1 MLYILN
7 SYSAVCH
14 SYLSTSGRKKKYI
27 YIYTHT
33 YIKETKPRHILYVFS
48 PRGEGNDG
56 KVGGRFTGG
65 AGYDCGRRGLW
76 MGLSSL

>member
-14 SYLSTSGRKKKYI
+14 SYLCKSGRKKK

-33 YIKETKPRHILYVFS
+33 YIKEIRPRHILYVFS

-65 AGYDCGRRGLW
+65 AGYDRGRRGPW